1 MKKWDFLVR
10 LKLEE
15 KLRINEPS
23 EEISRSYLAK
33 SGNCIKSAKILLN
46 EGLYENSIG
55 EAYYAMYESS
65 LALLFRCGIKCENHT
80 ATAFILGLLFGKTNL
95 EKNLL
100 EAKQE
105 RIDKQYYVT
114 DEESYKKLQRDAKIM
129 ISKAENFTIEIKL
142 LIGSLNSIKISE
154 IRKKLEP

>member
-1 MKKWDFLVR
+1 MKKWDFLVK

-15 KLRINEPS
+15 KLRITEPS
-23 EEISRSYLAK
+23 EEIGSSYLAK
-33 SGNCIKSAKILLN
+33 SGNCLKSAKILLK

-55 EAYYAMYESS
+55 EAYYAMYDSS

-80 ATAFILGLLFGKTNL
+80 ATAFLLGLLFGKTNL
-95 EKNLL
+95 EKSMLD
-100 EAKQE
+100 AKKE

-129 ISKAENFTIEIKL
+129 ISKAESFTIEIKL
-142 LIGSLNSIKISE
+142 LIGSLNSIKIYE
-154 IRKKLEP
+154 IRRKLEP